1 MEYSRSPFLE
11 VEQSLLVLID
21 VQDRLA
27 PQIAN
32 HASVVARCRVLLQ
45 GARAMGVPVL
55 ATEHCAEAIGPTLPT
70 LRALLEAGEIIA
82 KRTFS
87 AMGESALPEALRRCG
102 CRQVLLAGMEA
113 HVCVLQTALGVVDAG
128 YECWVVAD
136 AIGSRHGDDRL
147 LAIERLR
154 EAGARVVSSEMVL
167 FEWLGGADHPQFRTL
182 IPLIKTM

>member
-1 MEYSRSPFLE
+1 MEYSRSPLLE

-21 VQDRLA
+21 VQARLA

-32 HASVVARCRVLLQ
+32 HAAVVARCGLLLQ
-45 GARAMGVPVL
+45 GARALGVPVL
-55 ATEHCAEAIGPTLPT
+55 ATEHCAAAIGPTLPV
-70 LRALLEAGEIIA
+70 LRAQLDAGEMIA
-82 KRTFS
+82 KRQFS
-87 AMGESALPEALRRCG
+87 AMAESALPEALRRCG

-154 EAGARVVSSEMVL
+154 ESGARVVSSEMVL

-182 IPLIKTM
+182 IARIKEL